1 MIEVKNL
8 SKKYGSN
15 LAVDDLSFTVEAGKI
30 YGFLGPNGAG
40 KSTTMNIITGCLAP
54 TSGEVYIAGHSI
66 VEEPVLAKSHIGYLP
81 ELPPLYTD
89 MTPLEYLTFVAEAK
103 GVRRDMIA
111 EAVEDVM
118 AKTDI
123 KHVANRLI
131 KNLSKGYR
139 QRVGIAMAMLGD
151 PDIIVLDEP
160 TVGLDPQQ
168 IIEIRDLIRS
178 LGGDHTVI
186 LSSHILTEVAS
197 VCERIVVISG
207 GKLVAND
214 TMENISRSMQSE
226 ITMDIT
232 VKATEDEVNSV
243 LSAVDGISSFKVIST
258 DGEVTSAK
266 VKYPTE
272 CDLRESVTFAFSDI
286 RRAVISMQVE
296 EEGLEEIF
304 LKLTDTGSYEP
315 EYAVAVDAEGYDPAE
330 DDEPAYEAEEEEY
343 DDDGE
348 VYSYDPADYISDV
361 KPVYDES
368 DADEKD
374 ADTSESDKDSGND
387 DDYKPLFGGK

>member
-15 LAVDDLSFTVEAGKI
+15 LAVDDLSFTVEKGKI

-54 TSGEVYIAGHSI
+54 TAGEVYVAGHSI
-66 VEEPVLAKSHIGYLP
+66 MDEPVEAKSHIGYLP

-89 MTPLEYLTFVAEAK
+89 MTPYEYLSFVAEAK
-103 GVRRDMIA
+103 GVRRDKIA

-118 AKTDI
+118 IKTDI
-123 KHVANRLI
+123 KHVEGRLI
-131 KNLSKGYR
+131 RNLSKGYR

-151 PDIIVLDEP
+151 PDVIVLDEP

-178 LGGDHTVI
+178 LGEEHTVI

-197 VCERIVVISG
+197 VCERIIVIAG

-214 TMENISRSMQSE
+214 TMENISKSLRTE

-232 VKATEDEVNSV
+232 VKASADEVEGV
-243 LSAVDGISSFKVIST
+243 LSSIKGVTSYTIEKAE
-258 DGEVTSAK
+258 GETTSAK

-272 CDLRESVTFAFSDI
+272 LDLRETVSFAFSDI
-286 RRAVISMQVE
+286 RRAVLSMNVE

-304 LKLTDTGSYEP
+304 LKLTESSEDYEP
-315 EYAVAVDAEGYDPAE
+315 ETAE
-330 DDEPAYEAEEEEY
+330 DVEGISEEYDTEEIIEDEEY

-348 VYSYDPADYISDV
+348 VYSYNPEDYLGADFKVSASDGE
-361 KPVYDES
+361 KADDDENDKEDES
-368 DADEKD
+368 D
-374 ADTSESDKDSGND
+374 SG